1 MTVQVL
7 QTQSIHRKIEK
18 KNRSSPIFPTT
29 GLRNSTERGSIYI
42 YRRIKNAQQSKTD
55 ERAAEKSAERRVM
68 RRCY

>member
-18 KNRSSPIFPTT
+18 KNRSSPIFSTT
-29 GLRNSTERGSIYI
+29 GLQNSTERGSIYI